1 MARQKNNISAKFAD
15 SLEIHENLKQHAW
28 FILEDK
34 VKLTLI
40 EYEKQF
46 EQAVDWKAPL
56 SVLIT
61 IIAAIATTKFEDFFF
76 VPAPTMRALFYFGAI
91 FFLWQTVTK
100 AINARKQKKVKIE
113 EVIQKLRESSEQQ
126 ETDNVSEV
134 NSNVN

>member
-1 MARQKNNISAKFAD
+1 MSRQKDNISAKLAD

-28 FILEDK
+28 LILEDK

-46 EQAVDWKAPL
+46 EQEVDWKAPL

-61 IIAAIATTKFEDFFF
+61 IIAAIVTTKFEDFFF
-76 VPAPTMRALFYFGAI
+76 VSASTMKALFYFGALY
-91 FFLWQTVTK
+91 FAWQTSTK
-100 AINARKQKKVKIE
+100 IIKKRKQKKISID

-126 ETDNVSEV
+126 EIGNESETQ
-134 NSNVN
+134 